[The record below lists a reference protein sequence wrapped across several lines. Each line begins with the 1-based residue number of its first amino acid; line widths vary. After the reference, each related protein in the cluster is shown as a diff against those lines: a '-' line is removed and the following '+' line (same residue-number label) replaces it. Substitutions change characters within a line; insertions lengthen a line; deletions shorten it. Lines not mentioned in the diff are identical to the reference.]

1 MNLGCI
7 MNNFVI
13 YTDSACDL
21 KPDVLKSINVECI
34 QLSFRFDNDDKDYL
48 NNEMD
53 IKTFYDRMRKGETAK
68 TSAINPETFS
78 HRFEE
83 LLSEGRDILYIGF
96 SSGLSTT
103 FNSARIAA
111 DELKAK
117 YPERKIICVDSLCAS
132 AGQGLLVYLALQKK
146 NAGATIEE
154 TAKFVEDNA
163 LSLCHWFTV
172 DDLVYL
178 KRGGRISPTVALV
191 GGILGIKPVLHVDN
205 EGKLVSVSKVRGR
218 KASLNA
224 LLDKYGELAKD
235 TKGTVYISNADCSE
249 DVEYLKEQFKGQYKT
264 EVEIVT
270 DIGPVIGAHS
280 GPGTMAVFFLGKER

>member
-1 MNLGCI
+1 

-249 DVEYLKEQFKGQYKT
+249 DVEYLKEQFKEQYKT

>member
-1 MNLGCI
+1 

-21 KPDVLKSINVECI
+21 NPDVLKSLNVEFI

-53 IKTFYDRMRKGETAK
+53 INTFYKRMKNGETAK
-68 TSAINPETFS
+68 TAAINPEGFTAA
-78 HRFEE
+78 FEKS
-83 LLSEGRDILYIGF
+83 LSDGKDILYLGF

-103 FNSARIAA
+103 YNSSCIAA
-111 DELKAK
+111 EDLGKK
-117 YPERKIICVDSLCAS
+117 YPDNKIICLDTLAAS
-132 AGQGLLVYLALQKK
+132 AGQGMLVYLAAKK
-146 NAGATIEE
+146 RDLGADLETVAEYIEGI
-154 TAKFVEDNA
+154 KLN
-163 LSLCHWFTV
+163 LCHWFTV

-178 KRGGRISPTVALV
+178 KRGGRVSPTVAFV
-191 GGILGIKPVLHVDN
+191 GGILGIKPILHVDN
-205 EGKLVSVSKVRGR
+205 EGKLVNVSKVRGR

-224 LLDKYGELAKD
+224 LLDKYGELAENKQ
-235 TKGTVYISNADCSE
+235 GTVFISNADCHE
-249 DVEYLKEQFKGQYKT
+249 DVSYLKTQFKERYNA

>member
-1 MNLGCI
+1 

-21 KPDVLKSINVECI
+21 KPDVLKSLNVECI
-34 QLSFRFDNDDKDYL
+34 QLSFRFDNEDKDYL

-53 IKTFYDRMRKGETAK
+53 INTFYKRMKNGETAK

-132 AGQGLLVYLALQKK
+132 AGQGMLVYLAAKK
-146 NAGATIEE
+146 RDLGADLETVAEYIEGI
-154 TAKFVEDNA
+154 KLN
-163 LSLCHWFTV
+163 LCHWFTV

-178 KRGGRISPTVALV
+178 KRGGRISPTVAIV
-191 GGILGIKPVLHVDN
+191 GGILGIKPILHVDN
-205 EGKLVSVSKVRGR
+205 EGKLVNVSKVRGR

-224 LLDKYGELAKD
+224 LLDKYGELAENKQ
-235 TKGTVYISNADCSE
+235 GTVFISNADCQE
-249 DVEYLKEQFKGQYKT
+249 DVSYLKTQFKERYNA
-264 EVEIVT
+264 EIEIVT

>member
-1 MNLGCI
+1 

-21 KPDVLKSINVECI
+21 KPDVLKSLNVECI
-34 QLSFRFDNDDKDYL
+34 QLSFRFDNEDKDYL

-53 IKTFYDRMRKGETAK
+53 INTFYKRMKNGETAK

-96 SSGLSTT
+96 FSLLSTT
-103 FNSARIAA
+103 FNSARITA

-132 AGQGLLVYLALQKK
+132 AGQGLLVYLAAKK
-146 NAGATIEE
+146 RDLGADLETVAEYIEGI
-154 TAKFVEDNA
+154 KLN
-163 LSLCHWFTV
+163 LCHWFTV

-178 KRGGRISPTVALV
+178 KRGGRVSPTVAFV
-191 GGILGIKPVLHVDN
+191 GGILGIKPILHVDN
-205 EGKLVSVSKVRGR
+205 EGKLINVSKVRGR

-224 LLDKYGELAKD
+224 LLDKYGDLAENKQ
-235 TKGTVYISNADCSE
+235 GTVFISNADCHE
-249 DVEYLKEQFKGQYKT
+249 DVSYLKTQFKERYNA
-264 EVEIVT
+264 EIEIVT

>member
-1 MNLGCI
+1 

-21 KPDVLKSINVECI
+21 KPDVLKSLNVECI
-34 QLSFRFDNDDKDYL
+34 QLSFRFDNEDKDYL

-53 IKTFYDRMRKGETAK
+53 INTFYKRMKNGETAK

-103 FNSARIAA
+103 FNSARITA

-132 AGQGLLVYLALQKK
+132 AGQGMLVYLAAKK
-146 NAGATIEE
+146 RDLGADLETVAEYIEGI
-154 TAKFVEDNA
+154 KLN
-163 LSLCHWFTV
+163 LCHWFTV

-178 KRGGRISPTVALV
+178 KRGGRISPTVAIV
-191 GGILGIKPVLHVDN
+191 GGILGIKPILHVDN
-205 EGKLVSVSKVRGR
+205 EGKLVNVSKVRGR

-224 LLDKYGELAKD
+224 LLDKYGELAENKQ
-235 TKGTVYISNADCSE
+235 GTVFISNADCQE
-249 DVEYLKEQFKGQYKT
+249 DVSYLKTQFKERYNA
-264 EVEIVT
+264 EIEIVT

-280 GPGTMAVFFLGKER
+280 GPGTMAVFFLG

>member
-1 MNLGCI
+1 

-21 KPDVLKSINVECI
+21 KPDVLKSLNVECI
-34 QLSFRFDNDDKDYL
+34 QLSFRFDNEDKDYL

-53 IKTFYDRMRKGETAK
+53 INTFYKRMKNGETAK

-132 AGQGLLVYLALQKK
+132 AGQGMLVYLAAKK
-146 NAGATIEE
+146 RDLGADLETVAEYIEGI
-154 TAKFVEDNA
+154 KLN
-163 LSLCHWFTV
+163 LCHWFTV

-178 KRGGRISPTVALV
+178 KRGGRVSPTVAFV
-191 GGILGIKPVLHVDN
+191 GGILGIKPILHVDN
-205 EGKLVSVSKVRGR
+205 EGKLVNVSKVRGR

-224 LLDKYGELAKD
+224 LLDKYGELAENKQ
-235 TKGTVYISNADCSE
+235 GTVFISNADCQE
-249 DVEYLKEQFKGQYKT
+249 DVSYLKTQFKERYNA
-264 EVEIVT
+264 EIEIVT

>member
-1 MNLGCI
+1 

-21 KPDVLKSINVECI
+21 KPDVLKSLNVECI

-103 FNSARIAA
+103 FNSARITA

-132 AGQGLLVYLALQKK
+132 AGQGMLVYLAAKK
-146 NAGATIEE
+146 RDLGADLETVAEYIEGI
-154 TAKFVEDNA
+154 KLN
-163 LSLCHWFTV
+163 LCHWFTV

-178 KRGGRISPTVALV
+178 KRGGRISPTVAIV
-191 GGILGIKPVLHVDN
+191 GGILGIKPILHVDN
-205 EGKLVSVSKVRGR
+205 EGKLVNVSKVRGR

-224 LLDKYGELAKD
+224 LLDKYGELAENKQ
-235 TKGTVYISNADCSE
+235 GTVFISNADCHE
-249 DVEYLKEQFKGQYKT
+249 DVSYLKTQFKERYNA

-280 GPGTMAVFFLGKER
+280 GPGTIAVFFLGKER

>member
-1 MNLGCI
+1 MSDFILL
-7 MNNFVI
+7 
-13 YTDSACDL
+13 TDSACDL
-21 KPDVLKSINVECI
+21 KPEVLNEWGVKFIN
-34 QLSFRFDNDDKDYL
+34 LSFHFEGEEKEYSND
-48 NNEMD
+48 EMD

-111 DELKAK
+111 DEIKAK

-132 AGQGLLVYLALQKK
+132 AGQGMLVYLAAKK
-146 NAGATIEE
+146 RDLGADLETVAEYIEGI
-154 TAKFVEDNA
+154 KLN
-163 LSLCHWFTV
+163 LCHWFTV

-178 KRGGRISPTVALV
+178 KRGGRSSPTGAIV
-191 GGILGIKPVLHVDN
+191 GGILGIKPILHVDN
-205 EGKLVSVSKVRGR
+205 EGKLINVSKARGR

-224 LLDKYGELAKD
+224 LLDKYGELAENKQ
-235 TKGTVYISNADCSE
+235 GTVYISNADCHE
-249 DVEYLKEQFKGQYKT
+249 DVSYLKTQFKERYNA
-264 EVEIVT
+264 EIEIVT